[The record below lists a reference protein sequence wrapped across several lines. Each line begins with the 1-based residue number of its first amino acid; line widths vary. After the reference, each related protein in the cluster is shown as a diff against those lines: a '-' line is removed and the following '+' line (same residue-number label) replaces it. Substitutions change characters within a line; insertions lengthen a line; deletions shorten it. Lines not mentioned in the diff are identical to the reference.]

1 MTSFIWKNK
10 VAWLIVIVVLGVALD
25 QGSKLW
31 ALDAL
36 TRPATAEELAQDAE
50 RRSEATVALRAEW
63 GKCMRRS
70 GLRDDDQAACETP
83 EAKAAVAKL
92 RHMIGGARVTEH
104 GQRVVERDIVVVPGY
119 FNFKYAENPAAAFSM
134 TGSFP
139 EWFRRP
145 FLLLVSLLASVGIAV
160 WYLKL
165 KEADWAVMTAF
176 PLIIAGAVGNLIDRA
191 RLAYVI
197 DFLDAWLSE
206 PAGAAAW
213 LIKNANSNHWP
224 TFNIADSFIVVG
236 AILVILRT
244 FRPVAPAAPAAGDVD
259 GAVAG

>member
-10 VAWLIVIVVLGVALD
+10 VAWLVAIVVLGVALD

-36 TRPATAEELAQDAE
+36 TRA
-50 RRSEATVALRAEW
+50 ATVEEIKQHADCQVTTYRNENRKLCR
-63 GKCMRRS
+63 
-70 GLRDDDQAACETP
+70 ETP
-83 EAKAAVAKL
+83 
-92 RHMIGGARVTEH
+92 RVTQH
-104 GQRVVERDIVVVPGY
+104 GERIVEQEIVVVPGF

-134 TGSFP
+134 TGSLP
-139 EWFRRP
+139 DWFRRP
-145 FLLLVSLLASVGIAV
+145 FLLLVSLLASIGIAV

-197 DFLDAWLSE
+197 DFLDAWVSTPRPLVT
-206 PAGAAAW
+206 W

-236 AILVILRT
+236 AALVIFRT
-244 FRPVAPAAPAAGDVD
+244 IKPPPAATPPSAVVVD
-259 GAVAG
+259 APLAPTSSSSAEA

>member
-10 VAWLIVIVVLGVALD
+10 VAWLVVIVVLGVALD

-50 RRSEATVALRAEW
+50 RRSEETAALRAEW
-63 GKCMRRS
+63 GKCMRRNAIS
-70 GLRDDDQAACETP
+70 DDDRAACASP
-83 EAKAAVAKL
+83 EAIAAVSKL
-92 RHMIGGARVTEH
+92 RRTMGGVRVTEH

-134 TGSFP
+134 TGTLP

-145 FLLLVSLLASVGIAV
+145 FLLLVSLLASIGIAV

-165 KEADWAVMTAF
+165 KEPDWAVMTAF

-206 PAGAAAW
+206 PAAAADW

-224 TFNIADSFIVVG
+224 TFNVADSFIVVG
-236 AILVILRT
+236 AALVIFRT
-244 FRPVAPAAPAAGDVD
+244 FRPVAALAATEAVDAATG
-259 GAVAG
+259 

>member
-10 VAWLIVIVVLGVALD
+10 VAWLVVIVVFGVALD

-36 TRPATAEELAQDAE
+36 TRPASAEELALDSE
-50 RRSEATVALRAEW
+50 RRSEAGVALRAEW
-63 GKCMRRS
+63 GKCMRRTALS
-70 GLRDDDQAACETP
+70 DDERASCASPEGVAAAAALR
-83 EAKAAVAKL
+83 
-92 RHMIGGARVTEH
+92 RMMGGARVTEH

-134 TGSFP
+134 TGTLP

-145 FLLLVSLLASVGIAV
+145 FLLLVSLIASIGIAV

-206 PAGAAAW
+206 PAGAAQW

-224 TFNIADSFIVVG
+224 TFNVADSFIVVG
-236 AILVILRT
+236 AALVILRT
-244 FRPVAPAAPAAGDVD
+244 FRPVAPAAAPADVD